1 MKFCINVY
9 DDSIKKCVFYFIDKL
24 DIVKKT
30 TERNAIGIKTSTY
43 IEYDVEHNDND
54 LNLKLAIMWE
64 YPNIRTLFF

>member
-1 MKFCINVY
+1 MY

-30 TERNAIGIKTSTY
+30 TERNAIGIKTSPY

-54 LNLKLAIMWE
+54 LNLKLAIM
-64 YPNIRTLFF
+64 